1 MDGRTATWPGS
12 WDERGEQLPLGV
24 GESVAEARRAEVMD
38 GFLSW
43 TGIGTAGDHTGFSDT
58 L

>member
-1 MDGRTATWPGS
+1 MDGRTATWLGS

-24 GESVAEARRAEVMD
+24 GEVGGVGAAGRGHGRLPVVD
-38 GFLSW
+38 GV
-43 TGIGTAGDHTGFSDT
+43 GTAGDHTGFSDT